1 MLLRCFNPSLFINII
16 FIVMHLSL
24 GASLSVQPR
33 PGNRTPVANKTKQK
47 PVSDRIIALN
57 GFTVFSL
64 KPAIFV
70 LAPPR
75 RLMDV
80 TEKTGRVWTA
90 PGALA
95 RFERASVPS
104 DTAFLLPAVGW
115 SPFYSRMLVAS
126 ESPGGAVQRV
136 AAQRRTGSDLWPPW
150 WCRGES
156 PCHRRPRRI

>member
-1 MLLRCFNPSLFINII
+1 MKSLADTAGRAQYPQERRRRYRSPHGDGQAHHRWAANRINII
-16 FIVMHLSL
+16 FIVIHLSL

-75 RLMDV
+75 RLMDA
-80 TEKTGRVWTA
+80 TE
-90 PGALA
+90 
-95 RFERASVPS
+95 
-104 DTAFLLPAVGW
+104 
-115 SPFYSRMLVAS
+115 
-126 ESPGGAVQRV
+126 
-136 AAQRRTGSDLWPPW
+136 
-150 WCRGES
+150 
-156 PCHRRPRRI
+156 